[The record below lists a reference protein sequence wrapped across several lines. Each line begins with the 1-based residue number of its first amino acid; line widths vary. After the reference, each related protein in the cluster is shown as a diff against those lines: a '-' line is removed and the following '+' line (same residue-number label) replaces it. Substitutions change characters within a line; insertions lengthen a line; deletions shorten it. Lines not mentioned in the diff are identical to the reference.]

1 MRNTRD
7 TKLLFELSESGRRSH
22 RLPAC
27 DVPERAVMELLPAG
41 ALASAPPALS
51 ELSEPQVVRHFS
63 NLSQLNMSVDTNF
76 YPLGSCTM
84 KYNPKRNER
93 VASMPGFADLHP
105 YQPEESLQGMLQ
117 LLYELQEYLKEISGL
132 DACSL
137 QPAAGAHGEL
147 TALWVASAY
156 FRDQAVVT
164 GGSPVTVKAGEPPA
178 ATSKRTK
185 VLVPDSAHGTNP
197 ASATMAGFETVTV
210 KTLPS
215 GTLDMDDFHR
225 LLDDQIAVFMITN
238 PNTVGIFEPKMRE
251 IADAVHKAGGLV
263 YLDGANM
270 NAILGIARPG
280 DFGADMQHYNPH
292 KTFSG
297 PHGGGGPGAGP
308 ICVTEE
314 LAPYLPTPVVVRE
327 EGSGFRVQGSDSDLE
342 TDSSLNP
349 EPRTLNPTHFRLD
362 YNRPKSIGRVRAFFG
377 NVGVLVRAY
386 CYIRTH
392 GPDGLRRVSENAV
405 LNANYLLSRVKHF
418 LPVPQGDRCMHEFVA
433 SAAKLKSDKGIS
445 AMDIAKRL
453 LDFGFHAPTVYF
465 PLTVKESIM
474 VEPTE
479 TESKET
485 LDAFAE
491 TLFRITEEDARSLR
505 DAPHTTP
512 ISRPDEVRAAR
523 QPILAWSEA

>member
-1 MRNTRD
+1 MKNIRD
-7 TKLLFELSESGRRSH
+7 TKLLFELSESGRRAH

-27 DVPERAVMELLPAG
+27 DVPERPVGELLPAA
-41 ALASAPPALS
+41 ALASKPPALP
-51 ELSEPQVVRHFS
+51 ELSEPQVVRHFA
-63 NLSQLNMSVDTNF
+63 NLSQLNMSVDTHF

-93 VASMPGFADLHP
+93 VARMPGFADVHP
-105 YQPEESLQGMLQ
+105 YQPEETLQGMLQ
-117 LLYELQEYLKEISGL
+117 LLYELQEYLQEISGL
-132 DACSL
+132 AACSL

-147 TALWVASAY
+147 TALWVAAAF
-156 FRDQAVVT
+156 FRDR
-164 GGSPVTVKAGEPPA
+164 GE
-178 ATSKRTK
+178 KRTK

-215 GTLDMDDFHR
+215 GTLDMDDFR
-225 LLDDQIAVFMITN
+225 RRLDDQIAVFMITN

-251 IADAVHKAGGLV
+251 IAEDVHRHGGLV

-270 NAILGIARPG
+270 NAILGITRPG

-308 ICVTEE
+308 ICVAEK
-314 LAPYLPTPVVVRE
+314 LAPYLPTPIVVKVAAAAGEGQDSEHEATARSHRLFDKMVEYGLAAPIVFPEAAKPISVRY
-327 EGSGFRVQGSDSDLE
+327 
-342 TDSSLNP
+342 
-349 EPRTLNPTHFRLD
+349 RLD
-362 YNRPKSIGRVRAFFG
+362 CDRPKSIGRVRAFFG
-377 NVGVLVRAY
+377 NTGVLVRAY
-386 CYIRTH
+386 SYIRTH
-392 GPDGLRRVSENAV
+392 GPNGLRRVSENAV
-405 LNANYLLSRVKHF
+405 LNANYLLSQVRPF

-433 SAAKLKSDKGIS
+433 SAARLKNERGIS
-445 AMDIAKRL
+445 AMDLAKRL

-491 TLFRITEEDARSLR
+491 TLHSILQEDADRLH

-523 QPILAWSEA
+523 QPVLIWPIEA